1 MLYKNNEEGKNMWYL
16 NPKNLALIALL
27 VVSVM
32 ASGLYLWQRNT
43 VIKQKSEIGLLKV
56 SNESLQGQIED
67 YKKNIL
73 AMKKAQK
80 EQQQIANDTA
90 QLLSDVNKMVES
102 KCIGGK
108 DEKSISDI
116 TYYFNSNGK
125 LSSGS
130 TEANGKAVSKA
141 DPSHISGWTTK
152 QLVENYLVM
161 IDYVLKLERSISCY
175 ESN

>member
-1 MLYKNNEEGKNMWYL
+1 MWYL
-16 NPKNLALIALL
+16 NPKNLALIVLL
-27 VVSVM
+27 IVSVVVG
-32 ASGLYLWQRNT
+32 GLYLWQRNT
-43 VIKQKSEIGLLKV
+43 VVKQKSEISLLKV
-56 SNESLQGQIED
+56 SNESLQGQIEE

-90 QLLSDVNKMVES
+90 RLLVGVNKMLES

-108 DEKSISDI
+108 DEKGISDI
-116 TYYFNSNGK
+116 TYYFNSNGV
-125 LSSGS
+125 LSAGS
-130 TEANGKAVSKA
+130 TEADGKAVPKA
-141 DPSHISGWTTK
+141 DPSRISGWTTK

-161 IDYVLKLERSISCY
+161 IDYALKLERSISCY